1 MATGPLMAALVLA
14 VAPTLL
20 TGCASPLRPKDG
32 VDDGSRLSP
41 TVTGA
46 LEREIANLPTAPA
59 VRPTGTGPSDVE
71 KTLAPRREELDRLG
85 PQWLTANA
93 GLDIGPTLGGE
104 GRQEVQL
111 NLQSVI
117 QRAVRNN
124 LSVQAA
130 RIDEGISE
138 ARLARAEAAFDFTVF
153 ANTSFDRNTQP
164 LMGTVAGATVLNTV
178 ANASDWSL
186 TTGIQK
192 PLVTGAMVDVSTT
205 MARTRRYPLDNYSPD
220 PAWSSAV
227 SLGIT
232 QPLLRGFG
240 TDVNMAEIRIAR
252 NTDRAAYEEMRGS
265 LLRTVADVEA
275 AYWRLA
281 LARQQVVAA
290 QWLVEVGTEVR
301 DVLERRQGFDATR
314 AQYANAVAT
323 VEQRKASVLSA
334 QRAVNEANNAL
345 KALMNDPDL
354 PVGSDI
360 AVIPI
365 DAPVEVPV
373 TQELRAAIVT
383 AADRSP
389 EIAKALLGIDSASIG
404 MEVADNGRLPQLD
417 LEGRLSWFGLD
428 GNFGESYEEIS
439 SGDFVEYVIGAKF
452 SQAIGN
458 RAAEATYREARLSRS
473 KAVLAY
479 RTSVQ
484 NAVLNV
490 RNALQSVSTSFNL
503 ISQNR
508 AFRVA
513 QAENLRAL
521 LVSEKTLGSLTP
533 EFLQLKFQQQ
543 DTLARAQLQLA
554 ESLISYNIAIS
565 ELHKAMGTGLEMNQ
579 IQIEVVD
586 PLLETRAVTQEKPAS

>member
-1 MATGPLMAALVLA
+1 
-14 VAPTLL
+14 
-20 TGCASPLRPKDG
+20 
-32 VDDGSRLSP
+32 
-41 TVTGA
+41 
-46 LEREIANLPTAPA
+46 
-59 VRPTGTGPSDVE
+59 
-71 KTLAPRREELDRLG
+71 LDRIG
-85 PQWLTANA
+85 PQWLSANG
-93 GLDIGPTLGGE
+93 GLDIGPTLGGDA
-104 GRQEVQL
+104 RQEVQL

-124 LSVQAA
+124 LAVQAA
-130 RIDEGISE
+130 RVDEGITE
-138 ARLARAEAAFDFTVF
+138 ARLARAEAAFDFTLF
-153 ANTSFDRNTQP
+153 ADTEFNRGTQP
-164 LMGTVAGATVLNTV
+164 LIGTVAGATILNSV
-178 ANASDWSL
+178 ADSKDWSL
-186 TTGIQK
+186 TTGIRK
-192 PLVTGAMVDVSTT
+192 PLITGATVDLSTT
-205 MARTRRYPLDNYSPD
+205 MARTKRYPVDDYSPD

-240 TDVNMAEIRIAR
+240 TDVNMAQIRIAQ
-252 NTDRAAYEEMRGS
+252 NTDRAAYEDLRAS
-265 LLRTVADVEA
+265 LLKTVSDVEA
-275 AYWRLA
+275 AYWQLA
-281 LARQQVVAA
+281 FARQQVVVA
-290 QWLVEVGTEVR
+290 QWLVSVGTEVR
-301 DVLERRQGFDATR
+301 DVLERRQSFDATR

-334 QRAVNEANNAL
+334 QRLVNEANNAL

-360 AVIPI
+360 AIIPI

-373 TQELRAAIVT
+373 TQDLRAAIVT

-389 EIAKALLGIDSASIG
+389 DIAKSLLGIDSASIG

-428 GNFGESYEEIS
+428 GEFGDSYGEIT
-439 SGDFVEYVIGAKF
+439 SGDFVEYVIGARF

-458 RAAEATYREARLSRS
+458 RAAEASYREARLSRS
-473 KAVLAY
+473 KTVLAY
-479 RTSVQ
+479 RAAVQ

-490 RNALQSVSTSFNL
+490 RNALQAVSTSFDL

-513 QAENLRAL
+513 QSENLRAL

-543 DTLARAQLQLA
+543 DTLARAQVQLA
-554 ESLISYNIAIS
+554 EALISYNIAIS
-565 ELHKAMGTGLEMNQ
+565 TLHQAMGTGLEMNQ
-579 IQIEVVD
+579 IEIDVVD
-586 PLLETRAVTQEKPAS
+586 PLLEVPVVRQGGSSS